1 MCGRFAYFGDGYQG
15 NSSLDL
21 PPPPAQFTSYNIA
34 PSQNILVVRKDPES
48 GHSEWAILRWGL
60 VPFWS
65 KTGKTKSVLINA
77 RAEGI
82 EQKPSFRGPFKYRRC
97 IVPASGFYEWRKSDG
112 GKQPYFI
119 RPRDA
124 GYFAFAG
131 IWDHWQGEGGEVIES
146 CAIITTEANGV
157 LRDIHERMPVI
168 VGGDDVAAWLDTV
181 TGRKE
186 VLGLLQPCPEETLE
200 AYPVAPLVN
209 SPRNNRPECVV
220 RVKT

>member
-1 MCGRFAYFGDGYQG
+1 MCGRFAYFGEGYH
-15 NSSLDL
+15 SSLEL
-21 PPPPAQFTSYNIA
+21 PPPPVQFTSYNIA
-34 PSQNILVVRKDPES
+34 PTQNILAVRKDPES
-48 GHSEWAILRWGL
+48 SQAEWAILRWGL

-65 KTGKTKSVLINA
+65 KSAKTKSVLINA

-82 EQKPSFRGPFKYRRC
+82 EQKPSFRGPFTYRRC
-97 IVPASGFYEWRKSDG
+97 VVPASGFYEWRKSDG

-124 GYFAFAG
+124 GCFAFAG

-146 CAIITTEANGV
+146 CAIITTEANRV

-168 VGGDDVAAWLDTV
+168 LGGDDVAAWLDTV

-186 VLGLLQPCPEETLE
+186 VLGLLLPCPEETLE

-209 SPRNNRPECVV
+209 SPRNNRPECVA
-220 RVKT
+220 RVKI